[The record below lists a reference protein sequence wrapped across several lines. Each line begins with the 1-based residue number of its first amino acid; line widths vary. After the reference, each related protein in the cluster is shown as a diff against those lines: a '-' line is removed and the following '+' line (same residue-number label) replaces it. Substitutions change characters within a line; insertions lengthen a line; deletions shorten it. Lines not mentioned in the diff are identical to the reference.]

1 MQIDVQKASF
11 SYLECANCQLIAKGP
26 ILMILSMFLSHLV
39 GDYILQWDSL
49 AMWKA
54 RAMSGIIAHCLV
66 VAAVT
71 FLFAM
76 PFGGDWWQ
84 IALIISIG
92 HFIIDAVQ
100 LPLTSRPSPPGMFAL
115 ARFTADQIAHT
126 LVILGALYWGGYLNF
141 GSIIAYTMAEVRAM
155 PELVYVFGYT
165 CLAMPAWV
173 MLEFIIYGLVKGSA
187 PDFSRATNKY
197 VGSMERWL
205 IMTCVLLGQYLL
217 VPLVAAPRFLFERP
231 RINDAD
237 TREMNLYIAKLL
249 ASIML
254 AVTLGLALRRLVP

>member
-1 MQIDVQKASF
+1 
-11 SYLECANCQLIAKGP
+11 
-26 ILMILSMFLSHLV
+26 MIISMFLSHLV
-39 GDYILQWDSL
+39 GDYVLQWDSL

-71 FLFAM
+71 FAFAY
-76 PFGGDWWQ
+76 PFGPNWWQ
-84 IALIISIG
+84 VALIISLG

-100 LPLTSRPSPPGMFAL
+100 LPITSRPSPPGMFAL
-115 ARFTADQIAHT
+115 ARFTADQLAHT
-126 LVILGALYWGGYLNF
+126 IVILAALYWGNYINF
-141 GSIIAYTMAEVRAM
+141 GVISDYTMAEIQEM
-155 PELVYVFGYT
+155 PQLVYIFGYT

-173 MLEFIIYGLVKGSA
+173 MLEFAIYGLVKGTP

-205 IMTCVLLGQYLL
+205 IMTCVLMGQFLL

-231 RINDAD
+231 RLNEAD
-237 TREMNLYIAKLL
+237 TPEINLYVAKLL
-249 ASIML
+249 ASVTL
-254 AVTLGLALRRLVP
+254 AVTLGLALRQLVP